1 MLQRSGKT
9 TWKRCGQN
17 SEKSLSGWVLHKDK
31 LNRGSNLPE
40 KIFSTLKRNSCMR
53 NIGQDS
59 GPITT
64 QGGVVVE
71 TVPKAPRQSQGII
84 EASDYRTASRVVSME
99 TIKHT
104 FSQAQQLL
112 GINDSLYRFKNIVNG
127 ASIASFV
134 RQCLIKR
141 AVRDLVLSCMLNS
154 KQCLQ

>member
-1 MLQRSGKT
+1 
-9 TWKRCGQN
+9 
-17 SEKSLSGWVLHKDK
+17 
-31 LNRGSNLPE
+31 
-40 KIFSTLKRNSCMR
+40 MR

-141 AVRDLVLSCMLNS
+141 AVRDLVLSGMLNS